1 MTEIQRIAA
10 TAVARVLGGASLTA
24 TLEALRA
31 AEPALTTHAR
41 AASQDAAY
49 GTLRLLG
56 RLRALLAPL
65 LRETPTDPRVA
76 ALLWVAVYQL
86 EHTRAAPH
94 AVVNAAASVAG
105 RWTRGHGTAFVNAVL
120 RNFLRQREKLAA
132 ELTGDEARYSYPR
145 WWIERVREEYP
156 ALWSEIL
163 DTGNTHPPFTL
174 RANRRRTTR
183 ERLLAAL
190 AEAGVGAEPVLED
203 GVLCARALPVAALP
217 GFAEGCVSVQDA
229 GAQWAAPLL
238 GAGDGMRVLDACA
251 APGGKTS
258 HILERAAV
266 ELTALDRDSAR
277 LARVAANLD
286 RLGLS
291 AHLMAADAGD
301 PAAWW
306 DGVPY
311 DRVLADVPCTASG
324 IVRRHPDAKWL
335 RRPEDIATLGKEQAR
350 LIDALWQ
357 VLARGGKLLYVTCSI
372 FARENESQVAGFL
385 SRHADARRL
394 PLPALPLLA
403 AAPAGQLLPG
413 ARHDGFF
420 YALLEKN

>member
-1 MTEIQRIAA
+1 M
-10 TAVARVLGGASLTA
+10 AVARVLGGASLTA

-56 RLRALLAPL
+56 RIRALLTPL
-65 LRETPTDPRVA
+65 LREAPADARVA
-76 ALLWVAVYQL
+76 ALLWVAIYQL
-86 EHTRAAPH
+86 EYTRAAPH
-94 AVVNAAASVAG
+94 AIVNAAASVSG

-120 RNFLRQREKLAA
+120 RNFLRQREKLVAA
-132 ELTGDEARYSYPR
+132 LAGDEARYSYPR
-145 WWIERVREEYP
+145 WWIDRVREEYP
-156 ALWSEIL
+156 TLWSEIL
-163 DTGNTHPPFTL
+163 DAGNTHPPFTL
-174 RANRRRTTR
+174 RVNRRRTTR
-183 ERLLAAL
+183 AELLAVMAK
-190 AEAGVGAEPVLED
+190 AGIAAEPVVDD
-203 GVLCARALPVAALP
+203 GILCARPLPVAAVP
-217 GFAEGCVSVQDA
+217 GFAEGRVSVQDA

-251 APGGKTS
+251 APGGKAS
-258 HILERAAV
+258 HILECAAV
-266 ELTALDRDSAR
+266 DLTALDRDDAR
-277 LARVAANLD
+277 LARVAGNLD
-286 RLGLS
+286 RLGL
-291 AHLMAADAGD
+291 AARLVAADAGD

-306 DGVPY
+306 DGIPY

-335 RRPEDIATLGKEQAR
+335 RRPEDIGALGREQAR

-372 FARENESQVAGFL
+372 FARENESQIAGFL

-394 PLPALPLLA
+394 PLPALPILA
-403 AAPAGQLLPG
+403 TAPDGQLLPG
-413 ARHDGFF
+413 AKHDGFF